1 VVDPTGILHPAV
13 AAWFRAEFPGGPTAA
28 QRLAWPRIAAGAH
41 VLLVSPT
48 GTGKTLA
55 AFLVGLDGILRRKL
69 AGEREPALSVL
80 YVSPLKALDN
90 DIHRNL
96 ERPRAGIARALTTLE
111 GGETA
116 PSLTAAVRTGDT
128 PAAARREQLRR
139 PPDVLITTPESLY
152 LLLTGAGRSLFT
164 TVKTVILDEIHSVA
178 GSKRG
183 AHLALS
189 LERLEDVVREAGGKA
204 PQRVALSAT
213 VEPVESVAAFVGGA
227 HPVEPLVVPSRKTL
241 DLAVLSPKGEADR
254 AEEASAW
261 APAVEAIVAEAATRR
276 TTLVF
281 CNNRRQA
288 ERVAAKLE
296 EKLGES
302 VPTHHGSVARAVR
315 EEVERDLK
323 AGALR
328 VLVAT
333 GSLELG
339 LDVGEID
346 SVVQLGSPKGVARAL
361 QRVGRSGHLVGQ
373 TSRGRFIPLF
383 FDDVLECAATVEAM
397 RDGDVEETRPPQ
409 FPLDV
414 LAQQIVAEVVGR
426 GRDAPTSAGLLA
438 TFRRA
443 APYRALGKSLF
454 SETLAMLSGKYPRE
468 RFGSLA
474 PKLVWDRA
482 TDRVSALPAA
492 RLAALLDGGT
502 IGDRG
507 AYKAVLRDGKT
518 LVGDLDEEFVHET
531 KTGDVFLLGSR
542 AWRTVDIH
550 HDRVVV
556 EDAAGA
562 PARMPF
568 WRGEGLGRTAK
579 LAARVGRLKRT
590 IAERLD
596 EPELPDLLHAR
607 YGCDADA
614 AASLVAG
621 IRREAS
627 ESPGVASDALVVF
640 ETFPNE
646 LGDPCVVVRSLFG
659 RGVNL
664 PWSLVLASVLSEET
678 GVEAEAVATDDGI
691 LLRLPRAEREVPLER
706 LARLTAAEARE
717 RLLAELP
724 NSALFGAR
732 FRENAQRALLLP
744 RVRSGRRTPFWLQ
757 RLRARDLLQT
767 TRTFPDFPIVAE
779 TYRDCLR
786 DVWEADRLFRL
797 LDDLG
802 SGAVGRAVDVRKLPS
817 PASQSLLF
825 NFVAAYMYE
834 WDAPKAER
842 GIHALAMNRELLGEV
857 LGETL
862 PDALRPAAADAARAE
877 ASRLVP
883 QRLARSA
890 DELLLFFQELGDLTE
905 EEIVERC
912 SGEGK
917 EWLGELAARGSV
929 AEIFLEGEWRLVAAE
944 DIPEFEAALG
954 RVFEK
959 RAASRRGEASSP
971 GEPPS
976 RALSDNL
983 LRPFPLHGRDSGGAP
998 PPSPLE
1004 QIVLRFFATRGPA
1017 LASDFTARYGVPAPR
1032 VEETL
1037 EALRLDALVVRA
1049 RFGAPDGTLRWAGAR
1064 VAESVRRKTLGI
1076 LRNEI
1081 RPVPLAAYRAFLASR
1096 QGVALGARFAGPNAA
1111 ERAVGLLRGLPLPAL
1126 AWESALLPA
1135 RLAAPEPDALDVLS
1149 ARGLL
1154 VWRAYGAKDP
1164 RAARLSFFFRGEGAI
1179 LLPPGPAR
1187 LDALSP
1193 AARDLYGKLAVA
1205 GASFLA
1211 DLVAR
1216 GEREKGEREIPRAL
1230 VELVLAGLVTGD
1242 GIQGFREIL
1251 LRKRGERVGQ
1261 EALVVPRPSGGA
1273 ARPTRTD
1280 LRNAERRVAARL
1292 STAATSAAARL
1303 GGAGAAARPLH
1314 LPRNSSSLSSLPSG
1328 RWSLLDSP
1336 GVAGESLRADERAEA
1351 WARLLLARWGVV
1363 SRATLERED
1372 AAAVCWADVAP
1383 VFARMEM
1390 RGDLR
1395 RGEFLERRGPV
1406 QYAEEETVEFL
1417 RRVDRSLGDEPAL
1430 SVAGASDPVLEGVG
1444 AKDGWV
1450 ALAHGEMLLSLD
1462 GAGALSIAGAASD
1475 RAVKSA
1481 LAALQ
1486 ELLRRSR
1493 DPLGRPRR
1501 LTISSVNGR
1510 PPAGAPLA
1518 PVLEALGFSRDLG
1531 ALVWRAL

>member
-1 VVDPTGILHPAV
+1 VDDPVGLFHPAV
-13 AAWFRAEFPGGPTAA
+13 AGWFRAEFPDGPTAA
-28 QRLAWPRIAAGAH
+28 QRLAWPRIASGAN

-55 AFLVGLDGILRRKL
+55 AFLVGLDGIVRRKL
-69 AGEREPALSVL
+69 AGDRELSLSVL

-90 DIHRNL
+90 DIARNL
-96 ERPRAGIARALTTLE
+96 ERPRAGIARILAAS
-111 GGETA
+111 GGGPA
-116 PSLTAAVRTGDT
+116 PCVTAAVRTGDT
-128 PAAARREQLRR
+128 PQSARREQLRR

-152 LLLTGAGRSLFT
+152 LLLTGAGRALLG
-164 TVKTVILDEIHSVA
+164 TVRTVILDEIHSVA
-178 GSKRG
+178 GGKRG

-189 LERLEDVVREAGGKA
+189 LERLEDVVRAAGGKP

-213 VEPVESVAAFVGGA
+213 VEPVADVAAFVGGA
-227 HPVEPLVVPSRKTL
+227 HAVEALVVPARKTL
-241 DLAVLSPKGEADR
+241 DLAVLSPKGDADQ
-254 AEEASAW
+254 SSDDSPW
-261 APAVEAIVAEAATRR
+261 GPAVEAIAAEAALRR

-296 EKLGES
+296 EKLGRS

-373 TSRGRFIPLF
+373 ASRGRFVPLF

-397 RDGDVEETRPPQ
+397 REGDVEETRPPQ

-426 GRDAPTSAGLLA
+426 GADAPTSASLLA

-443 APYRALGKSLF
+443 APYRALPKTLF
-454 SETLAMLSGKYPRE
+454 VETLAMLSGKYPKE
-468 RFGSLA
+468 RFAALA

-507 AYKAVLRDGKT
+507 AYKAVLRDGRT
-518 LVGDLDEEFVHET
+518 VVGDLDEEFVHET
-531 KTGDVFLLGSR
+531 RTGDVFLLGSR
-542 AWRTVDIH
+542 AWRAVDIH

-562 PARMPF
+562 PAKMPF

-596 EPELPDLLHAR
+596 DPALPDVLHAR
-607 YGCDADA
+607 YGCDPDA
-614 AASLVAG
+614 AAALVAG
-621 IRREAS
+621 IRREAF
-627 ESPGVASDALVVF
+627 ESPGVASDTLVVF

-659 RGVNL
+659 KGVNV
-664 PWSLVLASVLSEET
+664 PWSLALAGVLSEET

-706 LARLTAAEARE
+706 LARLTSAEARE
-717 RLLAELP
+717 RLLADLP
-724 NSALFGAR
+724 NTSLFGAR

-744 RVRSGRRTPFWLQ
+744 RARSGKRTPFWLQ
-757 RLRARDLLQT
+757 RMRARDLLQT
-767 TRTFPDFPIVAE
+767 TRGLPDFPIVAE

-786 DVWEADRLFRL
+786 DVWETDRLFQL
-797 LDDLG
+797 LDDLA
-802 SGAVGRAVDVRKLPS
+802 SGAVGRTVDPRKLPS
-817 PASQSLLF
+817 PAAQSLLF
-825 NFVAAYMYE
+825 NFVAAYLYE

-862 PDALRPAAADAARAE
+862 PDALKPEAADAARAE

-883 QRLARSA
+883 QRMARTP
-890 DELLLFFQELGDLTE
+890 DELLSFFQELGDLAE
-905 EEIVERC
+905 EEVRERC

-917 EWLGELAARGSV
+917 QWLGELASRGSV
-929 AEIFLEGEWRLVAAE
+929 AQFFFEGEWRFVAAE
-944 DIPEFEAALG
+944 EVELWSSALT
-954 RVFEK
+954 
-959 RAASRRGEASSP
+959 RG
-971 GEPPS
+971 GE
-976 RALSDNL
+976 D
-983 LRPFPLHGRDSGGAP
+983 
-998 PPSPLE
+998 LE
-1004 QIVLRFFATRGPA
+1004 HIVLRFFATRGPA
-1017 LASDFTARYGVPAPR
+1017 LVEEFVRRYGVPAPQ
-1032 VEETL
+1032 VDAALETL
-1037 EALRLDALVVRA
+1037 RRDALVVRA
-1049 RFGAPDGTLRWAGAR
+1049 RFGAPDGALRWAGAHL
-1064 VAESVRRKTLGI
+1064 AESVRRKTLGI
-1076 LRNEI
+1076 LRREI
-1081 RPVPLAAYRAFLASR
+1081 RPVPLAAYRAFLAGR

-1126 AWESALLPA
+1126 AWEAALLPA

-1154 VWRAYGAKDP
+1154 VWRAHGAKDP
-1164 RAARLSFFFRGEGAI
+1164 RAARLSFFFRGEGAV
-1179 LLPPGPAR
+1179 LLPPGPAA
-1187 LDALSP
+1187 LDGLSP
-1193 AARDLYGKLAVA
+1193 AARDLYGKLAVS

-1251 LRKRGERVGQ
+1251 LRRRVETSPRGQ
-1261 EALVVPRPSGGA
+1261 AAAPRPGGDIG
-1273 ARPTRTD
+1273 RPSRTD
-1280 LRNAERRVAARL
+1280 LQNAERRVAARL
-1292 STAATSAAARL
+1292 GTAGASATPHLASP
-1303 GGAGAAARPLH
+1303 GGAPRPIH
-1314 LPRNSSSLSSLPSG
+1314 LLRNPRSSLSSLPSG

-1336 GVAGESLRADERAEA
+1336 GVAGEPLRADERAEA

-1372 AAAVCWADVAP
+1372 PAAVRWVDVAP
-1383 VFARMEM
+1383 VLARMEM

-1395 RGEFLERRGPV
+1395 RGEFLEGRGPV
-1406 QYAEEETVEFL
+1406 QYAEEESVETL
-1417 RRVDRSLGDEPAL
+1417 RRVERPTGDEPVLA
-1430 SVAGASDPVLEGVG
+1430 VAGAADPVLEGLD
-1444 AKDGWV
+1444 ARDGWV
-1450 ALAHGEMLLSLD
+1450 ALAGGEVLFSLD
-1462 GAGALSIAGAASD
+1462 GAGAFAPAASATD
-1475 RAVKSA
+1475 RALTAGLGS
-1481 LAALQ
+1481 LQ
-1486 ELLRRSR
+1486 DLLRRSR

-1501 LTISSVNGR
+1501 LAVATVGGR
-1510 PPAGAPLA
+1510 PAAGAPLA
-1518 PVLEALGFSRDLG
+1518 PLLEALGFTRDLG
-1531 ALVWRAL
+1531 SLVWRAL

>member
-1 VVDPTGILHPAV
+1 MDDPAGLFHPAV
-13 AAWFRAEFPGGPTAA
+13 AGWFRAEFPDGPTPA
-28 QRLAWPRIAAGAH
+28 QRLAWPRIASGAN

-55 AFLVGLDGILRRKL
+55 AFLVALDGIVRRKV
-69 AGEREPALSVL
+69 AGDREPSLSVL

-90 DIHRNL
+90 DIARNL
-96 ERPRAGIARALTTLE
+96 ERPRAGIALALAAS
-111 GGETA
+111 GAGPA
-116 PSLTAAVRTGDT
+116 PSITAAVRTGDT
-128 PAAARREQLRR
+128 PQSARREQLRR

-152 LLLTGAGRSLFT
+152 LLLTGAGRALLA
-164 TVKTVILDEIHSVA
+164 TVRTVILDEIHSVA
-178 GSKRG
+178 GGKRG

-189 LERLEDVVREAGGKA
+189 LERLEDVVRAAGGKP

-213 VEPVESVAAFVGGA
+213 VEPVADVAAFAGGA
-227 HPVEPLVVPSRKTL
+227 HPVEALVVPARKTL
-241 DLAVLSPKGEADR
+241 DLAVLSPKGEYGR
-254 AEEASAW
+254 AEGGSAW
-261 APAVEAIVAEAATRR
+261 EPAVEAIAAEAALRR

-281 CNNRRQA
+281 CNNRRHA

-296 EKLGES
+296 EKLGRA

-373 TSRGRFIPLF
+373 ASRGRFVPLF

-397 RDGDVEETRPPQ
+397 REGDVEETRPPQ

-426 GRDAPTSAGLLA
+426 GADAPTSASLLA

-443 APYRALGKSLF
+443 TPYRALPKTLF
-454 SETLAMLSGKYPRE
+454 VETLAMLSGKYPKE
-468 RFGSLA
+468 RFAALA
-474 PKLVWDRA
+474 AKLVWDRA

-507 AYKAVLRDGKT
+507 AYKAVLRDGRT
-518 LVGDLDEEFVHET
+518 VVGDLDEEFVHET
-531 KTGDVFLLGSR
+531 RTGDVFLLGSH
-542 AWRTVDIH
+542 AWRATDIH

-562 PARMPF
+562 PAKMPF

-596 EPELPDLLHAR
+596 DAELPDFLHTR
-607 YGCDADA
+607 YGCDPDA
-614 AASLVAG
+614 AAALVAG
-621 IRREAS
+621 IRREAF
-627 ESPGVASDALVVF
+627 ESPGVASDTLVVF

-646 LGDPCVVVRSLFG
+646 LGDPCIVVRSLFG
-659 RGVNL
+659 KGVNV
-664 PWSLVLASVLSEET
+664 PWSLALAGVLSEET
-678 GVEAEAVATDDGI
+678 GVEADAVATDDGI

-706 LARLTAAEARE
+706 LARLTSGEARE
-717 RLLAELP
+717 RLLADLP
-724 NSALFGAR
+724 NTALFGAR

-744 RVRSGRRTPFWLQ
+744 RARSGKRTPFWLQ
-757 RLRARDLLQT
+757 RMRARDLLQT
-767 TRTFPDFPIVAE
+767 TRGLPDFPIVAE

-786 DVWEADRLFRL
+786 DVWETERLFTL
-797 LDDLG
+797 LDDLA
-802 SGAVGRAVDVRKLPS
+802 SGAVVRAVDARKLPS
-817 PASQSLLF
+817 PAAQSLLF
-825 NFVAAYMYE
+825 NFVAAYLYE

-862 PDALRPAAADAARAE
+862 PDALKPEAADAARAE

-883 QRLARSA
+883 QRMARTA
-890 DELLLFFQELGDLTE
+890 DELLSFFQELGDLGE
-905 EEIVERC
+905 EEVRER
-912 SGEGK
+912 SAGDGK
-917 EWLGELAARGSV
+917 AWLDELSMRGSV
-929 AEIFLEGEWRLVAAE
+929 AKYFFETEWRFVAAE
-944 DIPEFEAALG
+944 ELELWNSALG
-954 RVFEK
+954 RG
-959 RAASRRGEASSP
+959 GE
-971 GEPPS
+971 
-976 RALSDNL
+976 D
-983 LRPFPLHGRDSGGAP
+983 
-998 PPSPLE
+998 LE
-1004 QIVLRFFATRGPA
+1004 RIVLRFFATRGPA
-1017 LASDFTARYGVPAPR
+1017 LVEEFVRRYGVAASR
-1032 VEETL
+1032 VEEAL

-1049 RFGAPDGTLRWAGAR
+1049 RFGAADGRLRWAGAR
-1064 VAESVRRKTLGI
+1064 LAESVRRKTLGI
-1076 LRNEI
+1076 LRREI
-1081 RPVPLAAYRAFLASR
+1081 RPVPLAAYRAFLAER

-1126 AWESALLPA
+1126 AWEAVLLPA

-1154 VWRAYGAKDP
+1154 VWRADGAKDP
-1164 RAARLSFFFRGEGAI
+1164 RAARLSFFFRGEGAAI
-1179 LLPPGPAR
+1179 LPPGPPA
-1187 LDALSP
+1187 LDGLSP
-1193 AARDLYGKLAVA
+1193 SARDLYGKLAVS

-1230 VELVLAGLVTGD
+1230 VELVLAGLITGD

-1251 LRKRGERVGQ
+1251 LRKRVPAAVRAV
-1261 EALVVPRPSGGA
+1261 AAAPRPEG
-1273 ARPTRTD
+1273 ARPSRQVIRD
-1280 LRNAERRVAARL
+1280 VGRRVSARL
-1292 STAATSAAARL
+1292 ASPGDAP
-1303 GGAGAAARPLH
+1303 RPLH
-1314 LPRNSSSLSSLPSG
+1314 LLRNSSSLSSLPSG
-1328 RWSLLDSP
+1328 RWSLLGSP
-1336 GVAGESLRADERAEA
+1336 GVVGEPLRADERAEA

-1372 AAAVCWADVAP
+1372 AAAVRWADVAP

-1395 RGEFLERRGPV
+1395 RGEFLEGRGPV
-1406 QYAEEETVEFL
+1406 QYAEEETVETL
-1417 RRVDRSLGDEPAL
+1417 RRVGRPSGGEPAL
-1430 SVAGASDPVLEGVG
+1430 AVAGAADPVLEGLD
-1444 AKDGWV
+1444 ARDGWI
-1450 ALAHGEMLLSLD
+1450 ALAGGEVLFSLD
-1462 GAGALSIAGAASD
+1462 GAGAFAPAPSATD
-1475 RAVKSA
+1475 RA
-1481 LAALQ
+1481 LTAALGALQ
-1486 ELLRRSR
+1486 DLLRRSR

-1501 LTISSVNGR
+1501 LAVSTVGGR
-1510 PPAGAPLA
+1510 PAAGAPLA
-1518 PVLEALGFSRDLG
+1518 PLLEALGFTRDLG
-1531 ALVWRAL
+1531 SLVWRAL

>member
-1 VVDPTGILHPAV
+1 MDDPTGLLHPAV
-13 AAWFRAEFPGGPTAA
+13 AAWFRAEFPDGPTAA

-55 AFLVGLDGILRRKL
+55 AFLVGLDGIVRRKL
-69 AGEREPALSVL
+69 AGDREPALSVL

-96 ERPRAGIARALTTLE
+96 ERPRAGIARALAAS
-111 GGETA
+111 GDAGTA
-116 PSLTAAVRTGDT
+116 PSVTAAVRTGDT

-139 PPDVLITTPESLY
+139 PPDILITTPESLY
-152 LLLTGAGRSLFT
+152 LLLTGAGRALFT
-164 TVKTVILDEIHSVA
+164 TVTTVILDEVHSVA

-204 PQRVALSAT
+204 PQRIALSAT
-213 VEPVESVAAFVGGA
+213 VEPVLDVAAFVGGA
-227 HPVEPLVVPSRKTL
+227 HHVEPLVVPAKKTL
-241 DLAVLSPKGEADR
+241 DIAVLSPKGDYGR
-254 AEEASAW
+254 AEEGSAW
-261 APAVEAIVAEAATRR
+261 EPAVEAIAAEAATRR

-281 CNNRRQA
+281 CNNRRHA

-296 EKLGES
+296 EKLGKA

-323 AGALR
+323 AGTLR
-328 VLVAT
+328 ILVAT

-373 TSRGRFIPLF
+373 TSRGRFVPLF

-397 RDGDVEETRPPQ
+397 REGDVEETRPPQ

-426 GRDAPTSAGLLA
+426 GADAPTSASLLA

-443 APYRALGKSLF
+443 APYRALPKSLF
-454 SETLAMLSGKYPRE
+454 GETLAMLSGKYPKE
-468 RFGSLA
+468 RFGALA

-507 AYKAVLRDGKT
+507 VYKAVLRDGRT
-518 LVGDLDEEFVHET
+518 LVGDLDEEFVHEIR
-531 KTGDVFLLGSR
+531 TGDVFLLGSR
-542 AWRTVDIH
+542 AWRAVDIH

-596 EPELPDLLHAR
+596 DPGLPDLLHDR

-614 AASLVAG
+614 AGALVAG
-621 IRREAS
+621 IRREAF
-627 ESPGVASDALVVF
+627 ESPGVASDTLVVF

-691 LLRLPRAEREVPLER
+691 LLRLPRAEREIPLER
-706 LARLTAAEARE
+706 LARLTRSEARE

-724 NSALFGAR
+724 NSSLFGAR

-744 RVRSGRRTPFWLQ
+744 RARSGRRTPFWLQ

-767 TRTFPDFPIVAE
+767 TRRLPDFPIVAE

-786 DVWEADRLFRL
+786 DVWEADRLFCL
-797 LDDLG
+797 LDDLA
-802 SGAVGRAVDVRKLPS
+802 SGAVTRVVDERKLPS
-817 PASQSLLF
+817 PAAQSLLF

-857 LGETL
+857 LGEAL
-862 PDALRPAAADAARAE
+862 PDALRPEAADAARAE

-883 QRLARSA
+883 PRLARTP
-890 DELLLFFQELGDLTE
+890 DELLMFFQELGDLRE
-905 EEIVERC
+905 EEIRERC
-912 SGEGK
+912 SGDGK
-917 EWLGELAARGSV
+917 TWLDELSTRGSV
-929 AEIFLEGEWRLVAAE
+929 REIFLEGEWRWIAAE
-944 DIPEFEAALG
+944 EAELWNSALG
-954 RVFEK
+954 RILDTREGA
-959 RAASRRGEASSP
+959 RRGDPAASAPPTTLALSENLLPPSFPSSSSP
-971 GEPPS
+971 
-976 RALSDNL
+976 LQ
-983 LRPFPLHGRDSGGAP
+983 
-998 PPSPLE
+998 

-1017 LASDFTARYGVPAPR
+1017 LASDFTARYGVPSPN

-1037 EALRLDALVVRA
+1037 GTLRLDALVVHA
-1049 RFGAPDGTLRWAGAR
+1049 RFGAPDGKLRWAGAR
-1064 VAESVRRKTLGI
+1064 LAESVRRKTLGI
-1076 LRNEI
+1076 LRHEI

-1154 VWRAYGAKDP
+1154 VWRAEGARDP
-1164 RAARLSFFFRGEGAI
+1164 RAARLSFFFRGEGAV
-1179 LLPPGPAR
+1179 LLPPGPPA
-1187 LDALSP
+1187 LDGLSP
-1193 AARDLYGKLAVA
+1193 AARELFGKLAVS

-1216 GEREKGEREIPRAL
+1216 DERGSEPAL
-1230 VELVLAGLVTGD
+1230 AKAVVELVLAGLVTGD
-1242 GIQGFREIL
+1242 GIQGFRETL
-1251 LRKRGERVGQ
+1251 LRRRVGGPSRGETP
-1261 EALVVPRPSGGA
+1261 APRPDGDVG
-1273 ARPTRTD
+1273 RPSRTD

-1292 STAATSAAARL
+1292 ASPGVS
-1303 GGAGAAARPLH
+1303 PSPIH
-1314 LPRNSSSLSSLPSG
+1314 LLRNPRSLSSLPSG

-1336 GVAGESLRADERAEA
+1336 GVFGEPLRADERAEA

-1372 AAAVCWADVAP
+1372 TALIRWADVAP

-1395 RGEFLERRGPV
+1395 RGEFLEGRGPL
-1406 QYAEEETVEFL
+1406 QYAEEETVETL
-1417 RRVDRSLGDEPAL
+1417 RRVERPSGDEPAL
-1430 SVAGASDPVLEGVG
+1430 AVAGAADPVLEGLEVR
-1444 AKDGWV
+1444 DGWV
-1450 ALAHGEMLLSLD
+1450 ALSGGEVFFSLD
-1462 GAGALSIAGAASD
+1462 GAGALETAATATD
-1475 RAVKSA
+1475 RALKA
-1481 LAALQ
+1481 GLGALQ
-1486 ELLRRSR
+1486 DLLRRSR

-1501 LTISSVNGR
+1501 LAVSTVGGR
-1510 PPAGAPLA
+1510 PAAGAPLA
-1518 PVLEALGFSRDLG
+1518 PLLEELAFTRDLG
-1531 ALVWRAL
+1531 TLVWRAL

>member
-1 VVDPTGILHPAV
+1 MDDAAGLFHPAV
-13 AAWFRAEFPGGPTAA
+13 AGWFRAEFPDGPTAA
-28 QRLAWPRIAAGAH
+28 QRLAWPRIAAGAN

-55 AFLVGLDGILRRKL
+55 AFLVGLDGIVRRKL
-69 AGEREPALSVL
+69 AGDCEPSLSVL

-90 DIHRNL
+90 DIARNL
-96 ERPRAGIARALTTLE
+96 ERPRAGVARALAAS
-111 GGETA
+111 GGGPA
-116 PSLTAAVRTGDT
+116 PSVTAAVRTGDT
-128 PAAARREQLRR
+128 PQSARREQLRR
-139 PPDVLITTPESLY
+139 PPDILITTPESLY
-152 LLLTGAGRSLFT
+152 LLLTGAGRGLLG

-178 GSKRG
+178 GGKRG

-189 LERLEDVVREAGGKA
+189 LERLEDVVRAAGGKP

-213 VEPVESVAAFVGGA
+213 VEPVAEVAAFVGGA
-227 HPVEPLVVPSRKTL
+227 HAVEALVVPARKEL
-241 DLAVLSPKGEADR
+241 DLAVLSPKGDADHSSDDSPWG
-254 AEEASAW
+254 A
-261 APAVEAIVAEAATRR
+261 AVEAIAAEAALRR

-296 EKLGES
+296 EKLGRS

-373 TSRGRFIPLF
+373 ASRGRFVPLF

-397 RDGDVEETRPPQ
+397 REGDVEETRPPQ

-426 GRDAPTSAGLLA
+426 GADAPTSAGLLA

-443 APYRALGKSLF
+443 APYRALPKTLF
-454 SETLAMLSGKYPRE
+454 VETLAMLSGKYPKE
-468 RFGSLA
+468 RFAALA

-507 AYKAVLRDGKT
+507 AYKAVLRDGRT
-518 LVGDLDEEFVHET
+518 VVGDLDEEFVHET
-531 KTGDVFLLGSR
+531 RTGDVFLLGSR
-542 AWRTVDIH
+542 AWRAIDIH

-562 PARMPF
+562 PAKMPF

-596 EPELPDLLHAR
+596 DPALPDFLHAR
-607 YGCDADA
+607 YGCDPDA
-614 AASLVAG
+614 AAALVAG
-621 IRREAS
+621 IRREAF
-627 ESPGVASDALVVF
+627 ESPGVASDTLVVF

-659 RGVNL
+659 KGVNV
-664 PWSLVLASVLSEET
+664 PWSLALAGVLSEET

-706 LARLTAAEARE
+706 LARLTSGEARE
-717 RLLAELP
+717 RLLADLP

-744 RVRSGRRTPFWLQ
+744 RARSGKRTPFWLQ
-757 RLRARDLLQT
+757 RMRARDLLQT
-767 TRTFPDFPIVAE
+767 TRGLPDFPIVAE

-786 DVWEADRLFRL
+786 DVWETDRLFRL
-797 LDDLG
+797 LDDLA
-802 SGAVGRAVDVRKLPS
+802 SGGVGRTVDARKLPS
-817 PASQSLLF
+817 PAAQSLLF
-825 NFVAAYMYE
+825 NFVAAYLYE

-862 PDALRPAAADAARAE
+862 PDALKPEAADAARAE

-883 QRLARSA
+883 QRMARTA
-890 DELLLFFQELGDLTE
+890 DELLSFFQELGDLTKD
-905 EEIVERC
+905 EIEERC

-917 EWLGELAARGSV
+917 TWLDELVARQSV
-929 AEIFLEGEWRLVAAE
+929 MALCLEGEWGFVAAE
-944 DIPEFEAALG
+944 EVDLWNSALG
-954 RVFEK
+954 RTLDK
-959 RAASRRGEASSP
+959 GGADRRGDPASVAP
-971 GEPPS
+971 PPS
-976 RALSDNL
+976 RAFEEDLQ
-983 LRPFPLHGRDSGGAP
+983 RPFPVHGVASSGSAA
-998 PPSPLE
+998 PSPLE
-1004 QIVLRFFATRGPA
+1004 RIVLRFFATRGPA
-1017 LASDFTARYGVPAPR
+1017 LVSEFTARYGVPAVQ
-1032 VEETL
+1032 VEAAL

-1049 RFGAPDGTLRWAGAR
+1049 RFGAPDGALRWAGAR
-1064 VAESVRRKTLGI
+1064 LAENVRRKSLGI
-1076 LRNEI
+1076 LRHEI
-1081 RPVPLAAYRAFLASR
+1081 RPVPLAAYRAFLATR

-1111 ERAVGLLRGLPLPAL
+1111 ERAVGLLRGLALPAL
-1126 AWESALLPA
+1126 AWEASLLPA

-1154 VWRAYGAKDP
+1154 VWRAEGVKNP
-1164 RAARLSFFFRGEGAI
+1164 RAARLSFFFRGEGAV
-1179 LLPPGPAR
+1179 LLPPGVAA
-1187 LDALSP
+1187 LNGLSP
-1193 AARDLYGKLAVA
+1193 AARELYGKLAVS
-1205 GASFLA
+1205 GASFLS

-1216 GEREKGEREIPRAL
+1216 GERGVEPALARAV

-1251 LRKRGERVGQ
+1251 LRRRVTAASQGAAA
-1261 EALVVPRPSGGA
+1261 ALHPEGVRPSRQA
-1273 ARPTRTD
+1273 
-1280 LRNAERRVAARL
+1280 LRDAERRVSARL
-1292 STAATSAAARL
+1292 ASPQLSP
-1303 GGAGAAARPLH
+1303 GPIH
-1314 LPRNSSSLSSLPSG
+1314 LPRNPRSSLSTPSSLPSG

-1336 GVAGESLRADERAEA
+1336 GVAGEPLRADERAEA

-1372 AAAVCWADVAP
+1372 ASLIRWPDVAP

-1395 RGEFLERRGPV
+1395 RGEFLEGRGPV
-1406 QYAEEETVEFL
+1406 QYADEETVETL
-1417 RRVDRSLGDEPAL
+1417 RRVERPSGDEPAL
-1430 SVAGASDPVLEGVG
+1430 AVAGAADPVLEGLD
-1444 AKDGWV
+1444 ARDGWV
-1450 ALAHGEMLLSLD
+1450 ALAGGEVLFSLD
-1462 GAGALSIAGAASD
+1462 GAGALETAATATD
-1475 RAVKSA
+1475 RT
-1481 LAALQ
+1481 LRAALGALQ
-1486 ELLRRSR
+1486 DLVRRSR

-1501 LTISSVNGR
+1501 LAVSSVNAR
-1510 PPAGAPLA
+1510 PAASAPLA
-1518 PVLEALGFSRDLG
+1518 PLLEAIAFTRDLG
-1531 ALVWRAL
+1531 KLVWRAL

>member
-1 VVDPTGILHPAV
+1 MEDPAGLFHPAV
-13 AAWFRAEFPGGPTAA
+13 AGWFRAEFPDGPTAA
-28 QRLAWPRIAAGAH
+28 QRLAWPRIAAGAN

-55 AFLVGLDGILRRKL
+55 AFLVGLDGIVRRKL
-69 AGEREPALSVL
+69 AGDREPSLSVL

-90 DIHRNL
+90 DIARNL
-96 ERPRAGIARALTTLE
+96 ERPRAGIARALTE
-111 GGETA
+111 AGGGPV
-116 PSLTAAVRTGDT
+116 PSVTTAVRTGDT
-128 PAAARREQLRR
+128 PQSARREQLRR

-152 LLLTGAGRSLFT
+152 LLLTGAGRALLG
-164 TVKTVILDEIHSVA
+164 TVRTVILDEIHSVA
-178 GSKRG
+178 GGKRG

-189 LERLEDVVREAGGKA
+189 LERLEDVVRAAGGGP

-213 VEPVESVAAFVGGA
+213 VEPVADVAAFAGGA
-227 HPVEPLVVPSRKTL
+227 HPVEALVVPARKAL
-241 DLAVLSPKGEADR
+241 DLAVLSPKGEYGR
-254 AEEASAW
+254 AEEGSAW
-261 APAVEAIVAEAATRR
+261 EPAIEAIAAEAALRR

-281 CNNRRQA
+281 CNNRRHA

-296 EKLGES
+296 EKLGKS

-373 TSRGRFIPLF
+373 ASRGRFVPLF

-397 RDGDVEETRPPQ
+397 REGDVEETRPPQ
-409 FPLDV
+409 YPLDV

-426 GRDAPTSAGLLA
+426 GADAPTSASLLA

-443 APYRALGKSLF
+443 APYRALPTTLF
-454 SETLAMLSGKYPRE
+454 VETLAMLSGKFPKE
-468 RFGSLA
+468 RFAALA

-507 AYKAVLRDGKT
+507 AYKAVLRDGRT
-518 LVGDLDEEFVHET
+518 VVGDLDEEFVHET
-531 KTGDVFLLGSR
+531 RTGDVFLLGSR

-596 EPELPDLLHAR
+596 DPSLPDFLHTR
-607 YGCDADA
+607 YGCDPDA
-614 AASLVAG
+614 AAALVAG
-621 IRREAS
+621 IRREAF
-627 ESPGVASDALVVF
+627 ESPGVASDTLVVF

-659 RGVNL
+659 KGVNV
-664 PWSLVLASVLSEET
+664 PWSLALAGVLSEET

-706 LARLTAAEARE
+706 LARLTSGETRE
-717 RLLAELP
+717 RLLAGLP
-724 NSALFGAR
+724 NSSLFGAR

-744 RVRSGRRTPFWLQ
+744 RARSGKRTPFWLQ
-757 RLRARDLLQT
+757 RMRARDLLQT
-767 TRTFPDFPIVAE
+767 TRGLPDFPIVAE

-786 DVWEADRLFRL
+786 DVWETDRLFRL
-797 LDDLG
+797 LDDLA
-802 SGAVGRAVDVRKLPS
+802 SGEVARTVDVRRLPS
-817 PASQSLLF
+817 PAAQSLLF
-825 NFVAAYMYE
+825 NFVAAYLYE

-862 PDALRPAAADAARAE
+862 PDALRPEAADAARAE
-877 ASRLVP
+877 VSRLVP
-883 QRLARSA
+883 QRMARTA
-890 DELLLFFQELGDLTE
+890 DELLMFFQELGDLTE
-905 EEIVERC
+905 EEIKERC

-917 EWLGELAARGSV
+917 KWLDELVARQSV
-929 AEIFLEGEWRLVAAE
+929 MALLFEGEWRWVAAE
-944 DIPEFEAALG
+944 EAELWNSALG
-954 RVFEK
+954 RILET
-959 RAASRRGEASSP
+959 RGADGHGSGATTAP
-971 GEPPS
+971 TPS
-976 RALSDNL
+976 RALSENL
-983 LRPFPLHGRDSGGAP
+983 PQLFPLRGGGSGGSP

-1017 LASDFTARYGVPAPR
+1017 LATDFTARYGVAEHR
-1032 VEETL
+1032 VEATL
-1037 EALRLDALVVRA
+1037 EALRLDALAVRA
-1049 RFGAPDGTLRWAGAR
+1049 RFGAPDGAPRWAGAR
-1064 VAESVRRKTLGI
+1064 LAESVRRKTLGI
-1076 LRNEI
+1076 LRREI
-1081 RPVPLAAYRAFLASR
+1081 RPVPLAAYRAFLAGR

-1126 AWESALLPA
+1126 RWESSLLPA

-1154 VWRAYGAKDP
+1154 VWRAHGAKDP
-1164 RAARLSFFFRGEGAI
+1164 RAARLSFFFRGEGAV
-1179 LLPPGPAR
+1179 LLPAGPAA
-1187 LDALSP
+1187 LDGLSP
-1193 AARDLYGKLAVA
+1193 AARDLYGKLAVS

-1211 DLVAR
+1211 DLVPR
-1216 GEREKGEREIPRAL
+1216 GERGKGEREIPKAL

-1251 LRKRGERVGQ
+1251 LRRRGAGAGRGE
-1261 EALVVPRPSGGA
+1261 AAVPRPEG
-1273 ARPTRTD
+1273 ARPPRQV
-1280 LRNAERRVAARL
+1280 LRDTERRIAARL
-1292 STAATSAAARL
+1292 ASP
-1303 GGAGAAARPLH
+1303 GASPGSIH
-1314 LPRNSSSLSSLPSG
+1314 LLRNPRSLSSSSPLPSG
-1328 RWSLLDSP
+1328 RWSLLDAP
-1336 GVAGESLRADERAEA
+1336 GVAGEPLRADERAEA
-1351 WARLLLARWGVV
+1351 WARLLLARWGIV

-1372 AAAVCWADVAP
+1372 AAVVRWADVAP

-1395 RGEFLERRGPV
+1395 RGEFLAGRGPV
-1406 QYAEEETVEFL
+1406 QYAEEETVETL
-1417 RRVDRSLGDEPAL
+1417 RRVERPSGDEPAL
-1430 SVAGASDPVLEGVG
+1430 AVAGAADPVLEGLD
-1444 AKDGWV
+1444 AREGWV
-1450 ALAHGEMLLSLD
+1450 ALAGGEALFSLD
-1462 GAGALSIAGAASD
+1462 GAGALGTAATATD
-1475 RAVKSA
+1475 RALKA
-1481 LAALQ
+1481 GFGALQ
-1486 ELLRRSR
+1486 DLLRRSR

-1501 LTISSVNGR
+1501 LAVSTVNGR
-1510 PPAGAPLA
+1510 PAAGAPLA
-1518 PVLEALGFSRDLG
+1518 PLLEALAFTRDLG
-1531 ALVWRAL
+1531 TLVWRAV

>member
-1 VVDPTGILHPAV
+1 VDDDAGPFHPAV
-13 AAWFRAEFPGGPTAA
+13 AGWFRAEFPDGPTAA
-28 QRLAWPRIAAGAH
+28 QHLAWPRIASGAN

-55 AFLVGLDGILRRKL
+55 AFLVGLDGIVRRKL
-69 AGEREPALSVL
+69 AGGREPSLSVL

-90 DIHRNL
+90 DIARNL
-96 ERPRAGIARALTTLE
+96 ERPRAGIAHALAIS
-111 GGETA
+111 GGGL
-116 PSLTAAVRTGDT
+116 PFSITAAVRTGDT
-128 PAAARREQLRR
+128 PQSARREQLRR

-152 LLLTGAGRSLFT
+152 LLLTGAGRGLLG

-178 GSKRG
+178 GGKRG

-189 LERLEDVVREAGGKA
+189 LERLEDVVRAAGGKP

-213 VEPVESVAAFVGGA
+213 VEPVADVAAFAGGA
-227 HPVEPLVVPSRKTL
+227 HPVEALVVPARKAL
-241 DLAVLSPKGEADR
+241 DLAVLSPKGDADH
-254 AEEASAW
+254 ASDDSPWGA
-261 APAVEAIVAEAATRR
+261 AVEAIAAEAALRR

-296 EKLGES
+296 EKLGKA

-373 TSRGRFIPLF
+373 ASRGRFVPLF
-383 FDDVLECAATVEAM
+383 FDDVLECATTVEAM
-397 RDGDVEETRPPQ
+397 REGDVEETHPPQ

-426 GRDAPTSAGLLA
+426 GADAPTSASLLA

-443 APYRALGKSLF
+443 APYRALPRTLF
-454 SETLAMLSGKYPRE
+454 VETLAMLSGKYPKE
-468 RFGSLA
+468 RFAALA

-518 LVGDLDEEFVHET
+518 VVGDLDEEFVHET
-531 KTGDVFLLGSR
+531 RTGDVFLLGSR
-542 AWRTVDIH
+542 AWRAVEIH
-550 HDRVVV
+550 HDRIVV

-596 EPELPDLLHAR
+596 DATLPDFLHAR
-607 YGCDADA
+607 YGCDPDA
-614 AASLVAG
+614 AAALVAG

-627 ESPGVASDALVVF
+627 ESPGVASDTLVVF

-659 RGVNL
+659 KGVNV
-664 PWSLVLASVLSEET
+664 PWSLALAGVLSEET

-706 LARLTAAEARE
+706 LARLTSGEARE
-717 RLLAELP
+717 RLLADLP

-744 RVRSGRRTPFWLQ
+744 RARSGKRTPFWLQ
-757 RLRARDLLQT
+757 RMRARDLLQT
-767 TRTFPDFPIVAE
+767 TRGLPDFPIVAE

-786 DVWEADRLFRL
+786 DVWETDRLFAL
-797 LDDLG
+797 LDDLA
-802 SGAVGRAVDVRKLPS
+802 SGAVGRAVDARKLPS
-817 PASQSLLF
+817 PAAQSLLF
-825 NFVAAYMYE
+825 NFVAAYLYE

-862 PDALRPAAADAARAE
+862 PDALKPEAADAARAE
-877 ASRLVP
+877 ASRLVAH
-883 QRLARSA
+883 RMARTA
-890 DELLLFFQELGDLTE
+890 DELLSFFQELGDLRE
-905 EEIVERC
+905 GEVRERC
-912 SGEGK
+912 SGEGAA
-917 EWLGELAARGSV
+917 WLDDLASRGSV
-929 AEIFLEGEWRLVAAE
+929 TQLFLEGEWRWVAAE
-944 DIPEFEAALG
+944 DVPTFEAALG
-954 RVFEK
+954 RTLEK
-959 RAASRRGEASSP
+959 RGADGRGDPAPAAP
-971 GEPPS
+971 PPS
-976 RALSDNL
+976 RAFEEVLHHPI
-983 LRPFPLHGRDSGGAP
+983 PFHGGASGGAAE
-998 PPSPLE
+998 PSPLE

-1017 LASDFTARYGVPAPR
+1017 LASDFAARYGVAAPR
-1032 VEETL
+1032 VEEAL

-1049 RFGAPDGTLRWAGAR
+1049 RFGAPHGALRWAGAR
-1064 VAESVRRKTLGI
+1064 LAENVRRRTLGI
-1076 LRNEI
+1076 LRREV
-1081 RPVPLAAYRAFLASR
+1081 RPVPLAAYRAFLAAR

-1126 AWESALLPA
+1126 AWEASLLPA

-1154 VWRAYGAKDP
+1154 VWRAHGAKDP
-1164 RAARLSFFFRGEGAI
+1164 RASRLSFFFRGEGAV
-1179 LLPPGPAR
+1179 LLPPGPAA
-1187 LDALSP
+1187 LDGLSP
-1193 AARDLYGKLAVA
+1193 SARDLYGKLAVS

-1216 GEREKGEREIPRAL
+1216 GERGSEPAL
-1230 VELVLAGLVTGD
+1230 AKAVVELVLAGLVTGD
-1242 GIQGFREIL
+1242 GIKGFREIL
-1251 LRKRGERVGQ
+1251 LRRRAGPSSRGQ
-1261 EALVVPRPSGGA
+1261 TAAPRPGA
-1273 ARPTRTD
+1273 EAVRPSRTD

-1292 STAATSAAARL
+1292 ASP
-1303 GGAGAAARPLH
+1303 GGSDSSLH
-1314 LPRNSSSLSSLPSG
+1314 LLRKSSSSSSLSSSSLPSG

-1336 GVAGESLRADERAEA
+1336 GVAGEPPRADERAEA

-1363 SRATLERED
+1363 SRTTLDRED
-1372 AAAVCWADVAP
+1372 AGAVRWADVAP
-1383 VFARMEM
+1383 VLARMEM

-1395 RGEFLERRGPV
+1395 RGEFLEGRGPI
-1406 QYAEEETVEFL
+1406 QYADEETVETL
-1417 RRVDRSLGDEPAL
+1417 RRLERPSDDEPAL
-1430 SVAGASDPVLEGVG
+1430 AVAGAADPVLEGLD
-1444 AKDGWV
+1444 ARDGWV
-1450 ALAHGEMLLSLD
+1450 ALTGGEVLFSLD
-1462 GAGALSIAGAASD
+1462 GAGALETAATATD
-1475 RAVKSA
+1475 RAFKA
-1481 LAALQ
+1481 GLGALQ
-1486 ELLRRSR
+1486 DLLRRSR
-1493 DPLGRPRR
+1493 DSLGRPRR
-1501 LTISSVNGR
+1501 LAVSSVNAR
-1510 PPAGAPLA
+1510 PAAGAPLA
-1518 PVLEALGFSRDLG
+1518 SLLEALGFARDLG
-1531 ALVWRAL
+1531 TLAWRAL

>member
-1 VVDPTGILHPAV
+1 MDDPSDLLHPAV
-13 AAWFRAEFPGGPTAA
+13 AAWFRAEFPSGPTAA
-28 QRLAWPRIAAGAH
+28 QRLAWPRIASGAN

-55 AFLVGLDGILRRKL
+55 AFLVGLDGVLRRKL
-69 AGEREPALSVL
+69 AGATEPALSVL

-96 ERPRAGIARALTTLE
+96 ERPRAGIALALAS
-111 GGETA
+111 GAGSPA

-128 PAAARREQLRR
+128 PASERREQLRR

-152 LLLTGAGRSLFT
+152 LLLTGSGRSLLGT
-164 TVKTVILDEIHSVA
+164 AKTVILDEVHAVA
-178 GSKRG
+178 GGKRG

-189 LERLEDVVREAGGKA
+189 LERLEDVVREAGGRP

-227 HPVEPLVVPSRKTL
+227 HPVEPLVVPARKTL
-241 DLAVLSPKGEADR
+241 DLAVLSPRGNADR
-254 AEEASAW
+254 TGDDSPWGA
-261 APAVEAIVAEAATRR
+261 AVEAIAAEAATRR

-288 ERVAAKLE
+288 ERVSAKLE
-296 EKLGES
+296 EKLGKA

-373 TSRGRFIPLF
+373 ASRGRFVPLF
-383 FDDVLECAATVEAM
+383 LDDVLECAATVEAM
-397 RDGDVEETRPPQ
+397 REGDVEETRPPE

-426 GRDAPTSAGLLA
+426 GADSATSASLLA

-443 APYRALGKSLF
+443 ASYRALPKSLF
-454 SETLAMLSGKYPRE
+454 VETLAMLSGKYPRE
-468 RFGSLA
+468 RFAALA

-507 AYKAVLRDGKT
+507 AYKAVLRDGRT
-518 LVGDLDEEFVHET
+518 VVGDLDEEFVHET
-531 KTGDVFLLGSR
+531 RTGDVFLLGSR
-542 AWRTVDIH
+542 AWRAVDIH

-568 WRGEGLGRTAK
+568 WRGEALGRTAR
-579 LAARVGRLKRT
+579 LAARVGRLKRLV
-590 IAERLD
+590 AGRLD
-596 EPELPDLLHAR
+596 DPALPDLLGAR
-607 YGCDADA
+607 YGCDPDA
-614 AASLVAG
+614 AAALVAG
-621 IRREAS
+621 IRREAL
-627 ESPGVASDALVVF
+627 ESPGVASDTLVVF

-691 LLRLPRAEREVPLER
+691 LLRLPRAEREVPVER
-706 LARLTAAEARE
+706 LARLTSAEARE
-717 RLLAELP
+717 RLLADLP
-724 NSALFGAR
+724 NSSLFGAR

-744 RVRSGRRTPFWLQ
+744 RARSGRRTPFWLQ
-757 RLRARDLLQT
+757 RMRARDLLQT
-767 TRTFPDFPIVAE
+767 TRSLPDFPIVAE

-786 DVWEADRLFRL
+786 DVWEAERLFRL
-797 LDDLG
+797 LDDLA
-802 SGAVGRAVDVRKLPS
+802 SGAVARVVDARALPS
-817 PASQSLLF
+817 PAARSLLF
-825 NFVAAYMYE
+825 NFVAAYLYE

-857 LGETL
+857 LGESL
-862 PDALRPAAADAARAE
+862 PDALRPEAADAARAE

-883 QRLARSA
+883 RRMARSA
-890 DELLLFFQELGDLTE
+890 DELLSFFQELGDLSE
-905 EEIVERC
+905 EEVRER
-912 SGEGK
+912 SAGDGNA
-917 EWLGELAARGSV
+917 WLDELATRGSV

-944 DIPEFEAALG
+944 EVPRFEAALG
-954 RVFEK
+954 RVVET
-959 RAASRRGEASSP
+959 RGASGRGEPLPAA
-971 GEPPS
+971 GTVT
-976 RALSDNL
+976 RALEENL
-983 LRPFPLHGRDSGGAP
+983 PHPSPEGGFVSGAP
-998 PPSPLE
+998 GSPSPLE

-1017 LASDFTARYGVPAPR
+1017 LASDFTARYGVPTAR
-1032 VEETL
+1032 VEEAL
-1037 EALRLDALVVRA
+1037 ERLRLDALVVRA
-1049 RFGAPDGTLRWAGAR
+1049 RFGAVDGKLRWAGAR
-1064 VAESVRRKTLGI
+1064 LAESVRRRTLGI

-1081 RPVPLAAYRAFLASR
+1081 RPVRLAAYRAFLARR
-1096 QGVALGARFAGPNAA
+1096 QGLALGARFAGPDAA
-1111 ERAVGLLRGLPLPAL
+1111 ERAVGLLRGLPIAAV
-1126 AWESALLPA
+1126 AWESAVLPA

-1154 VWRAYGAKDP
+1154 VWRADGAKDA
-1164 RAARLSFFFRGEGAI
+1164 RAARLSFFFRGEGAV
-1179 LLPPGPAR
+1179 LLPPGPPA

-1205 GASFLA
+1205 GASFLS
-1211 DLVAR
+1211 DLLAR
-1216 GEREKGEREIPRAL
+1216 GEREKGEREIPKAL

-1251 LRKRGERVGQ
+1251 LKRRVAGGR
-1261 EALVVPRPSGGA
+1261 AGATAAPRSGGGA
-1273 ARPTRTD
+1273 GRPTRTD

-1292 STAATSAAARL
+1292 GSAVTSTTPHF
-1303 GGAGAAARPLH
+1303 AGSGNAKGPLP
-1314 LPRNSSSLSSLPSG
+1314 LLRKSSSPSSLPSG
-1328 RWSLLDSP
+1328 RWSLLDAP
-1336 GVAGESLRADERAEA
+1336 GVAGEPRSGGERAEA

-1363 SRATLERED
+1363 SRATLESED
-1372 AAAVCWADVAP
+1372 ASLIRWADVAP
-1383 VFARMEM
+1383 VLARMEM

-1395 RGEFLERRGPV
+1395 RGEFLEGRGPL
-1406 QYAEEETVEFL
+1406 QYAEEETVEAL
-1417 RRVDRSLGDEPAL
+1417 RRGASPGDGEPSLA
-1430 SVAGASDPVLEGVG
+1430 VAGAGDPALEGVG
-1444 AKDGWV
+1444 LRSGWA
-1450 ALAHGEMLLSLD
+1450 ALADGEVLLSLD
-1462 GAGALSIAGAASD
+1462 GSGALLAADGAPDRSI
-1475 RAVKSA
+1475 RAA

-1486 ELLRRSR
+1486 DLLRRSR
-1493 DPLGRPRR
+1493 DPLARPRR
-1501 LTISSVNGR
+1501 LSVSTMNGR
-1510 PPAGAPLA
+1510 PAAGAPLA
-1518 PVLEALGFSRDLG
+1518 PILEAFGFTRDLG

>member
-1 VVDPTGILHPAV
+1 MVPRGSSRRGRRPRSVSRGRASRPA
-13 AAWFRAEFPGGPTAA
+13 P
-28 QRLAWPRIAAGAH
+28 H

-55 AFLVGLDGILRRKL
+55 AFLVGLDGIVRRKL
-69 AGEREPALSVL
+69 AGDREPALSVL
-80 YVSPLKALDN
+80 YVSPLKALDS

-96 ERPRAGIARALTTLE
+96 ELPRAGIARALAASGAVSGPPPAVTT
-111 GGETA
+111 
-116 PSLTAAVRTGDT
+116 AVRTGDT
-128 PAAARREQLRR
+128 PASARREQLRR

-152 LLLTGAGRSLFT
+152 LLLTGSGRSLLAT
-164 TVKTVILDEIHSVA
+164 ARTVILDEVHSVA
-178 GSKRG
+178 GNKRG

-189 LERLEDVVREAGGKA
+189 LERLEDVVRAAGGKP

-213 VEPVESVAAFVGGA
+213 VEPVADVAAFVGGVHA
-227 HPVEPLVVPSRKTL
+227 VEPLVVPAKKAL
-241 DLAVLSPKGEADR
+241 DLAVLSPKGEDAR
-254 AEEASAW
+254 EEDASAW
-261 APAVEAIVAEAATRR
+261 GPAVEAIAAEAATRR

-296 EKLGES
+296 EKLGRS

-346 SVVQLGSPKGVARAL
+346 SVVQVGSPKGVARAL

-373 TSRGRFIPLF
+373 TSRGRFVPLF

-397 RDGDVEETRPPQ
+397 REGDVEETRPPQ

-426 GRDAPTSAGLLA
+426 GADAPTAAGIFA
-438 TFRRA
+438 SFRRA
-443 APYRALGKSLF
+443 SPYHTLPKTLF
-454 SETLAMLSGKYPRE
+454 VETLAMLSGKYPKE
-468 RFGSLA
+468 RFAALA

-482 TDRVSALPAA
+482 TDRLAALPAA

-507 AYKAVLRDGKT
+507 VYKAVLRDGRT
-518 LVGDLDEEFVHET
+518 VVGDLDEEFVHET
-531 KTGDVFLLGSR
+531 KAGDVFLLGSR
-542 AWRTVDIH
+542 AWRAVDVH
-550 HDRVVV
+550 HDRVIV

-579 LAARVGRLKRT
+579 LAVRVGRLKRT

-596 EPELPDLLHAR
+596 DASLAGFLLTR

-614 AASLVAG
+614 AATLVAG

-627 ESPGVASDALVVF
+627 DAPGVASDTRIVF

-646 LGDPCVVVRSLFG
+646 LGDPCVVVRSLLG

-691 LLRLPRAEREVPLER
+691 LLRLPRAEREVPVER
-706 LARLTAAEARE
+706 LAGLTSGEARE
-717 RLLAELP
+717 RLLADLP
-724 NSALFGAR
+724 NSSLFGAR

-744 RVRSGRRTPFWLQ
+744 RARSGKRTPFWLQ
-757 RLRARDLLQT
+757 RMRARDLLQT
-767 TRTFPDFPIVAE
+767 TRRLPDFPIVAE

-797 LDDLG
+797 LDDLS
-802 SGAVGRAVDVRKLPS
+802 SGAVEKAVDARKLPS
-817 PASQSLLF
+817 PAAQSLLF
-825 NFVAAYMYE
+825 NFVAAYLYE

-857 LGETL
+857 LGEAL
-862 PDALRPAAADAARAE
+862 PDALRPEAADAARAE
-877 ASRLVP
+877 ASHLVS
-883 QRLARSA
+883 QRMARSA
-890 DELLLFFQELGDLTE
+890 DELLLFFQELGDLRE
-905 EEIVERC
+905 EEIRERC
-912 SGEGK
+912 SGD
-917 EWLGELAARGSV
+917 GELWLKELASRGSV
-929 AEIFLEGEWRLVAAE
+929 AQLFLEGEWRFVAAE
-944 DIPEFEAALG
+944 EAELWNSALG
-954 RVFEK
+954 RVLEV
-959 RAASRRGEASSP
+959 RGDDTRGSATAP
-971 GEPPS
+971 DPPPT
-976 RALSDNL
+976 RALSENL
-983 LRPFPLHGRDSGGAP
+983 L
-998 PPSPLE
+998 PPSSSFSSSPLS

-1017 LASDFTARYGVPAPR
+1017 LVDEFVCRYGVPAAR
-1032 VEETL
+1032 VEEAL

-1049 RFGAPDGTLRWAGAR
+1049 RFGASDGKLRWAGAQL
-1064 VAESVRRKTLGI
+1064 VESVRRRTLGI
-1076 LRNEI
+1076 LRREI
-1081 RPVPLAAYRAFLASR
+1081 RPVPLVAYRAFLAER
-1096 QGVALGARFAGPNAA
+1096 QGVAIGARFAGPSAA
-1111 ERAVGLLRGLPLPAL
+1111 ERALGLLRGLPLPSL
-1126 AWESALLPA
+1126 SWESAILPA
-1135 RLAAPEPDALDVLS
+1135 RLAAPESDALDVLS

-1154 VWRAYGAKDP
+1154 VWRADGAKDP

-1179 LLPPGPAR
+1179 LLPAVPPA
-1187 LDALSP
+1187 LDGLSP

-1216 GEREKGEREIPRAL
+1216 GEREKGEREIPKAL

-1251 LRKRGERVGQ
+1251 LRRRMERVGQ
-1261 EALVVPRPSGGA
+1261 GKAALPRPEA
-1273 ARPTRTD
+1273 ARPSRQA
-1280 LRNAERRVAARL
+1280 LRDAERRVSARL
-1292 STAATSAAARL
+1292 AGSAT
-1303 GGAGAAARPLH
+1303 AARPIHFL
-1314 LPRNSSSLSSLPSG
+1314 RNSSSSPLSSLPSG
-1328 RWSLLDSP
+1328 RWSLLDAP
-1336 GVAGESLRADERAEA
+1336 GVAGEPLRADERAEA

-1363 SRATLERED
+1363 SRTTLERED
-1372 AAAVCWADVAP
+1372 AALVRWADVAP
-1383 VFARMEM
+1383 VLARMEM

-1395 RGEFLERRGPV
+1395 RGEFVEGRGPV
-1406 QYAEEETVEFL
+1406 QYAEEETVESL
-1417 RRVDRSLGDEPAL
+1417 RRKDRREGGEPAL
-1430 SVAGASDPVLEGVG
+1430 AVAGASDPVLDSLAVR
-1444 AKDGWV
+1444 DGWV
-1450 ALAHGEMLLSLD
+1450 ILAGGEVLVTLD
-1462 GAGALSIAGAASD
+1462 GAGAFTNAEGATD
-1475 RAVKSA
+1475 RSVKTAV
-1481 LAALQ
+1481 LVLQ
-1486 ELLRRSR
+1486 DLLRRSR

-1501 LTISSVNGR
+1501 LAVSTVNGR
-1510 PPAGAPLA
+1510 AAAGAPLA
-1518 PVLEALGFSRDLG
+1518 PIFEELGFSRDLG
-1531 ALVWRAL
+1531 AMVWRAL